1 MYFCFVFCG
10 EMIYIL
16 WVIGDLMIDE
26 YCLGDMIFVDFEV
39 FVCYGDDVIVLMYD
53 IGEIIFKRLIE
64 DGI

>member
-1 MYFCFVFCG
+1 
-10 EMIYIL
+10 
-16 WVIGDLMIDE
+16 MIDE